1 MQSAARELNI
11 SSASTA
17 EPTFNVRQI
26 SYLGRIRSV
35 LAVAL
40 MQTPHRFRTKRQLW
54 AYSIGLETRTNADYR
69 YVVGQL
75 RRSRKAI
82 SIRGLNKDHNDDLK
96 GLFKGAATMA
106 SVRPS
111 SFVDLFE
118 AGVLP
123 LRT

>member
-1 MQSAARELNI
+1 MGVQR
-11 SSASTA
+11 
-17 EPTFNVRQI
+17 
-26 SYLGRIRSV
+26 
-35 LAVAL
+35 
-40 MQTPHRFRTKRQLW
+40 
-54 AYSIGLETRTNADYR
+54 IGLETRTNADYR

-75 RRSRKAI
+75 RRSTKAI
-82 SIRGLNKDHNDDLK
+82 SIRGLNKDHNDDPK

-106 SVRPS
+106 GVRPS